1 MAGAERVAD
10 VASAAAGAALDE
22 VPKVADEAL
31 TPADLEP
38 LAWARY
44 YRLANRAFRRSHMG
58 LAAVVAYTAIR
69 RVELANLI
77 TLSEGIRLS
86 RPPDVLRR
94 CLIPAARR
102 EPKGV

>member
-1 MAGAERVAD
+1 VAD
-10 VASAAAGAALDE
+10 VAALAAGVAVDE
-22 VPKVADEAL
+22 LPAGAKEAW

-58 LAAVVAYTAIR
+58 LGAVVAYTAIR